1 VASENVL
8 RTQIK
13 MESFSGSC
21 WAY

>member
-8 RTQIK
+8 GTQIK